1 MSDKTKPINAL
12 LVTSAV
18 LAMLSLGCMAS
29 VVFVEFGL
37 TAGLIASSLILAI
50 ASIVVAAVVARALRG
65 VTSDE

>member
-1 MSDKTKPINAL
+1 MSDKNKPINAL

-18 LAMLSLGCMAS
+18 LAMLSLGCMVS

-37 TAGLIASSLILAI
+37 TAGLIVSSLILAI
-50 ASIVVAAVVARALRG
+50 ASVVIAAVVARALRG

>member
-1 MSDKTKPINAL
+1 MSDKNKSINAL

-37 TAGLIASSLILAI
+37 TAGLIISSLILAI
-50 ASIVVAAVVARALRG
+50 ASIVIAAVVARALRG

>member
-1 MSDKTKPINAL
+1 MSDKNKPINAL

-18 LAMLSLGCMAS
+18 LAMMSLGCMAS

-37 TAGLIASSLILAI
+37 TAGLIVSSLILAI
-50 ASIVVAAVVARALRG
+50 ASVVIAAVVARALRG